1 MLFIIILILAIVI
14 LASCAFVVK
23 EKHCY
28 VIERLGSY
36 HTVCNSGLHFKV
48 PFIDSIV
55 QKLSLKEQVLDFEP
69 QSVITKDN
77 VTIRINSVV
86 YANIFDPKAY
96 AYGVENP
103 ILGLQNL
110 TATTLRNIIGNL
122 ELDETLTSRET
133 INEQMQESLDRA
145 TDAWG
150 IKVNRVEIKD
160 IIPPKDIQEAME
172 KQMRAERERRQAVL
186 EAQAHKES
194 AITRAE
200 GDKEAKIIEAQ
211 GIKESQII
219 LANADAEKISILNNA
234 EVAAA
239 KRLREEGVAEIVTK
253 LRSLSTLR
261 DVADGQATKLFIPS
275 DMTDSLGKMAVLGE
289 TINGASSALPKPPV
303 KPRDAYRQT
312 VANNAAQSALNDDA
326 CVKPTASPQTR
337 NAAMSNYSAS
347 HKLERR

>member
-1 MLFIIILILAIVI
+1 MAFIILLVLAIVVVS
-14 LASCAFVVK
+14 SCAFVVK

-36 HTVCNSGLHFKV
+36 HTVCNSGLHFKLPV
-48 PFIDSIV
+48 IDRVVS
-55 QKLSLKEQVLDFEP
+55 KLSLKEQVLDFEP

-86 YANIFDPKAY
+86 YANVFDPKSY
-96 AYGVENP
+96 TYGVENP

-110 TATTLRNIIGNL
+110 TATTLRNIIGTL
-122 ELDETLTSRET
+122 ELDQTLTSRET

-200 GDKEAKIIEAQ
+200 GDKEAKIIEAE
-211 GIKESQII
+211 GIKQSQII
-219 LANADAEKISILNNA
+219 LANADAEKISIVNRA
-234 EVAAA
+234 EVEAA
-239 KRLREEGVAEIVTK
+239 KNLKNENVAEIVTK
-253 LRSLSTLR
+253 LRGLNTLR

-275 DMTDSLGKMAVLGE
+275 DMTDSLGKMAILGE
-289 TINGASSALPKPPV
+289 TVNPGPAVSV
-303 KPRDAYRQT
+303 KPRDSYRQM
-312 VANNAAQSALNDDA
+312 VSKEAARSAVSDDA
-326 CVKPTASPQTR
+326 CIKQGTSPVTR
-337 NAAMSNYSAS
+337 NAAMANYSNN